1 VEDMKKVLAVLFVI
15 GLLVGSVCAAAG
27 AEEGI
32 SQEGFSVWNND
43 SSPDSG
49 ATPCGGGSGGGGGAP
64 G

>member
-1 VEDMKKVLAVLFVI
+1 MRKVLVVLFVI
-15 GLLVGSVCAAAG
+15 GLLIGSVCAAAG
-27 AEEGI
+27 AEEET

-49 ATPCGGGSGGGGGAP
+49 ATPCGVGSGGGGGAP

>member
-1 VEDMKKVLAVLFVI
+1 MKKVLIVLLVI

-27 AEEGI
+27 AEEEI

-49 ATPCGGGSGGGGGAP
+49 ATPCGVGSGNGGGAP

>member
-1 VEDMKKVLAVLFVI
+1 MKKVLIVLLVI

-27 AEEGI
+27 AEEEI
-32 SQEGFSVWNND
+32 SQEGFSVWNNE

-49 ATPCGGGSGGGGGAP
+49 VTPCGVGSGNGGGAP